1 MAGQYGRES
10 AKSQGLVLSSQRKVR
25 IDFGLFWFV
34 IEVLKLEESL
44 WRRDLCETV
53 LIHWV
58 VAQRSK
64 GLTVNND
71 KTSII
76 TQIPSTEHWFSRF
89 VHSIAGNSSCLVN
102 TVRCS
107 SVIWF
112 IHVMKLLTNLQED
125 VSPIMAFLQ
134 TYCLCLL
141 WNYSI

>member
-1 MAGQYGRES
+1 MIAE
-10 AKSQGLVLSSQRKVR
+10 
-25 IDFGLFWFV
+25 
-34 IEVLKLEESL
+34 
-44 WRRDLCETV
+44 
-53 LIHWV
+53 
-58 VAQRSK
+58 RSK

-125 VSPIMAFLQ
+125 VFPNNGFSTDLLPLFIMKL
-134 TYCLCLL
+134 
-141 WNYSI
+141 